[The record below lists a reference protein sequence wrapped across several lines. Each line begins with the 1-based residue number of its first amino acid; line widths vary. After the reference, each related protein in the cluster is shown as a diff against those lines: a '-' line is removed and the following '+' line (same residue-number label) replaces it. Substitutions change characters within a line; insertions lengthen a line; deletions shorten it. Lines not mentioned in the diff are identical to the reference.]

1 MNEVGFLP
9 QIRCKAIYVTW
20 SGPGP
25 GFSIT
30 IIMLRDDNSCVGITI
45 DPDDPRFKKK
55 RTLRPEDVEDIVLER
70 REVDLPTTRRSRRT
84 KDER

>member
-1 MNEVGFLP
+1 M
-9 QIRCKAIYVTW
+9 
-20 SGPGP
+20 
-25 GFSIT
+25 
-30 IIMLRDDNSCVGITI
+30 GITI